1 MEVLQAPFPW
11 FGGKSKVAPLVWQRF
26 GTVRNFVE
34 PFFGSGAVL
43 LGRPQPFE
51 GPETINDKD
60 GYVANLWRAI
70 QHAPDEVANWADSPV
85 NENDLHARHAWLVER
100 KAGFAAKLE
109 GDPEFFDAKVAG
121 WWLWGC
127 CCWIGSGWCSG
138 NGPWGVVEDEEG
150 NRQLVHLGDAGQGV
164 NRQLVHLGDAGQGV
178 NRQLVHLGDAGQGVN
193 RQLVHLG
200 DAGRG
205 VNRKRVHLG
214 NADEEQETISRKRPL
229 ITNDSVSVANADGV
243 LAWMLALAER
253 LSRVRVCCGDWERVC
268 GPTPTI
274 KQGLTAVFLDP
285 PYSSEA
291 DRAELYTEEDFQVAH
306 KVREW
311 CLKRGDDTRIRVALC
326 GYAGEGHEELE
337 ANGWTVEHW
346 KARGGFAS
354 QAADG
359 KNENARKE
367 RIWFSPHCITARQ
380 RSLEFEPL

>member
-1 MEVLQAPFPW
+1 MVLQAPFPW

-26 GTVRNFVE
+26 GDVRNYVE

-60 GYVANLWRAI
+60 GYVSNLWRAI
-70 QHAPDEVANWADSPV
+70 KNAPDEVAKWADSPV

-100 KAGFAAKLE
+100 KTGFAAKLE
-109 GDPEFFDAKVAG
+109 GDPDFFDVKVAG

-150 NRQLVHLGDAGQGV
+150 TRQLVHLG
-164 NRQLVHLGDAGQGV
+164 N
-178 NRQLVHLGDAGQGVN
+178 AGQGVN

-214 NADEEQETISRKRPL
+214 NADDEQENVSRKRPL
-229 ITNDSVSVANADGV
+229 ITNDSVGVANADGV
-243 LAWMLALAER
+243 LGWMLALAER

-268 GPTPTI
+268 GPTPTV

-285 PYSSEA
+285 PYSAEA

-311 CLKRGDDTRIRVALC
+311 CLVRGNDTRIRIALC

-337 ANGWTVEHW
+337 AAGWTVEHW

-367 RIWFSPHCITARQ
+367 RIWFSPHCVRARQ
-380 RSLEFEPL
+380 GVLAFE